1 MQRNGGS
8 LREAQPLARGGVAE
22 RLRGRTN
29 RPAQLHDPEVSRQ
42 AVDRWLQRRAVLAL
56 GVYGGVHSGARVDH
70 QHVPGFEEV
79 PEIPEPGVNHAVVVP
94 V

>member
-8 LREAQPLARGGVAE
+8 LRRRSLSPGVAW
-22 RLRGRTN
+22 RNGSVAVPN
-29 RPAQLHDPEVSRQ
+29 RPAQLHDPEVSWQ
-42 AVDRWLQRRAVLAL
+42 AGGQVKLQRRAVLAL

-79 PEIPEPGVNHAVVVP
+79 PEILNLE
-94 V
+94 